1 MFCHLNFRGNPN
13 SATMIHDNSVFFITA
28 CSAHDASSTCLAA
41 SSEKKKNLGLEVLKR
56 SGCIRTYVVMY
67 IQIELLILVG
77 AASREIV

>member
-1 MFCHLNFRGNPN
+1 MMQAVL
-13 SATMIHDNSVFFITA
+13 VW
-28 CSAHDASSTCLAA
+28 LLVL
-41 SSEKKKNLGLEVLKR
+41 KKKNLGLEVLKR